1 MPELISQVV
10 IDAAEDARRRA
21 RFPLGAALTLVD
33 MQTPGSEHLLDEVR
47 ASEPITWM
55 PDLGGWLVTS
65 RDIGRTVLMP
75 KSGMTVLVEQ
85 NMVRASTGFHMLS
98 VDEPEH
104 SRQRAPFEQ
113 SFRAREATAMFA
125 DEISRIADALIGGF
139 APKGSCSLGPA
150 FASPFAVQMAAFVI
164 GLPLDEVHLI
174 DGIYND
180 FANAM
185 VYDGDPA
192 PLQRAE
198 AARATLNEL
207 LLPQLQHAR
216 EAGQTS
222 LAAHVLRDPAN
233 DLSDAEVVDQ
243 LRVVMFGA
251 IETIQA
257 SVMNTMMFLLQHP
270 QQFAEVLSDRSLI
283 PGAVEESIRLM
294 PPVAFVERWTKQPVA
309 LGGVEI
315 GAGEFIGVSTLATN
329 RDPAVF
335 PDPTAYDIHRENAKH
350 GLSFSFGEHHCLGVH
365 LARMQTSIAIE
376 HLIDRLPGLRLT
388 SCEPPSGFAFRRP
401 PSMTIAWTP
410 SG

>member
-1 MPELISQVV
+1 
-10 IDAAEDARRRA
+10 
-21 RFPLGAALTLVD
+21 
-33 MQTPGSEHLLDEVR
+33 
-47 ASEPITWM
+47 
-55 PDLGGWLVTS
+55 
-65 RDIGRTVLMP
+65 
-75 KSGMTVLVEQ
+75 
-85 NMVRASTGFHMLS
+85 
-98 VDEPEH
+98 
-104 SRQRAPFEQ
+104 
-113 SFRAREATAMFA
+113 MFA
-125 DEISRIADALIGGF
+125 DEITHIADQLISGF
-139 APKGSCSLGPA
+139 AAQGHCSLGSA

-185 VYDGDPA
+185 VYDGNPE

-198 AARATLNEL
+198 AARATLNAL
-207 LLPQLQHAR
+207 LLPQLQQAR
-216 EAGQTS
+216 EAGATS

-233 DLSDAEVVDQ
+233 DLTDEEVVDQ

-270 QQFAEVLSDRSLI
+270 QQFAEVLADRSLI

-294 PPVAFVERWTKQPVA
+294 PPVAFVERWTGQPVQI
-309 LGGVEI
+309 GGVEI

-335 PDPTAYDIHRENAKH
+335 ENPTAYDIHRENAKH

-365 LARMQTSIAIE
+365 LARMQTTIAIE
-376 HLIDRLPGLRLT
+376 QLIDRLPGLRLT

-401 PSMTIAWTP
+401 PSMTIAWTA
-410 SG
+410 